1 MRTTLNASSLAHR
14 VLMTGRV
21 LQAQRLFPE
30 ATTAQKIVDLTRVTT
45 SRGEA
50 DADEDGRGASVPQQN
65 VRMPIWVC
73 GENIERHDRFGLS
86 GSAVHPRCA
95 LHNAVAASDAGEDWF
110 GTEVIGEAGRPR
122 RGAVPLVDFQPRLH
136 MRMDQQLRIGR
147 LWEDVASGA
156 GDEGGERDRGW

>member
-1 MRTTLNASSLAHR
+1 M
-14 VLMTGRV
+14 
-21 LQAQRLFPE
+21 
-30 ATTAQKIVDLTRVTT
+30 TRVTT

-95 LHNAVAASDAGEDWF
+95 LNTAEGASYAGEDRF
-110 GTEVIGEAGRPR
+110 GIEVIGEAGRPR
-122 RGAVPLVDFQPRLH
+122 RGAVHLVDFLPRLH
-136 MRMDQQLRIGR
+136 MRIVGAANEGGGQQLRIAR
-147 LWEDVASGA
+147 L
-156 GDEGGERDRGW
+156 